1 MTAYV
6 IAEVGGVKDA
16 ERIAAYREISTRA
29 AAAGGGT
36 FIARGC
42 RTTVLEGDWKP
53 ERIVIIRFDDMETAR
68 KYYDSEL
75 YRQAREVRAGA
86 TAKFNMICVE
96 GLADEEKGQ

>member
-1 MTAYV
+1 MLF
-6 IAEVGGVKDA
+6 
-16 ERIAAYREISTRA
+16 RS
-29 AAAGGGT
+29 AAGGGT
-36 FIARGC
+36 FIARGG

>member
-36 FIARGC
+36 FIARGG
-42 RTTVLEGDWKP
+42 RTTVLYGDCKP
-53 ERIVIIRFDDMETAR
+53 
-68 KYYDSEL
+68 
-75 YRQAREVRAGA
+75 
-86 TAKFNMICVE
+86 
-96 GLADEEKGQ
+96 

>member
-1 MTAYV
+1 
-6 IAEVGGVKDA
+6 
-16 ERIAAYREISTRA
+16 
-29 AAAGGGT
+29 
-36 FIARGC
+36 
-42 RTTVLEGDWKP
+42 
-53 ERIVIIRFDDMETAR
+53 METAR

>member
-29 AAAGGGT
+29 AAGGT
-36 FIARGC
+36 FIARGG

>member
-36 FIARGC
+36 FIARLTQIGRASC
-42 RTTVLEGDWKP
+42 R
-53 ERIVIIRFDDMETAR
+53 ERV
-68 KYYDSEL
+68 
-75 YRQAREVRAGA
+75 
-86 TAKFNMICVE
+86 
-96 GLADEEKGQ
+96 